1 MPNKY
6 VERGRLLFDRAR
18 ARAALLLARLR
29 ASVAGVPMERIK
41 GLKPM
46 RPKGLRPLKPLELKS
61 FKSARPPRGPAGRR
75 ADLPLLVASGAFVIA
90 AIAAL
95 ISQHELSSLT
105 QQVAE
110 LKTSI
115 DRNAAIQAE
124 GPFLAIPEQ
133 TWHGKPGTTFLSD
146 GATAAP
152 LPAVEPS
159 APVASLK
166 PGTTKPLVSGT
177 AAQAATGRTVAP
189 AQQAVAEVP
198 PVPAQRP
205 KTVDTTATA
214 AADTSVPA
222 PKLPSEPGSQAAA
235 NTAPPA
241 DQPVTNS
248 ASAPATTG
256 ATASATSG
264 EAAPLDAARE
274 CIPQGTAFI
283 VGANDP
289 YPVCG
294 VAHKVGV
301 KEVQDGR
308 VLLANGTMIPAG
320 GKGTL
325 AGTNCLIELLAAAFG
340 YAQLK
345 VTCS

>member
-6 VERGRLLFDRAR
+6 VERGRLQFDRAR

-41 GLKPM
+41 RLKPM

-61 FKSARPPRGPAGRR
+61 FKSARPPKAPAGRR
-75 ADLPLLVASGAFVIA
+75 ADLPLLVASGAFVFA

-95 ISQHELSSLT
+95 ISQHQLSSLT
-105 QQVAE
+105 QQVAD
-110 LKTSI
+110 LKTSN
-115 DRNAAIQAE
+115 DRSAAIQAE

-133 TWHGKPGTTFLSD
+133 TWHGQPGTAFLSN
-146 GATAAP
+146 GAAAAP
-152 LPAVEPS
+152 PPAVEPS
-159 APVASLK
+159 APVASVK
-166 PGTTKPLVSGT
+166 PGTTKPAASG
-177 AAQAATGRTVAP
+177 AAGRTMAP
-189 AQQAVAEVP
+189 APQIVAEAP
-198 PVPAQRP
+198 PIPAPRP
-205 KTVDTTATA
+205 KTADTTPATA
-214 AADTSVPA
+214 AADTSTPA
-222 PKLPSEPGSQAAA
+222 PKPSIDAVAQSAAT
-235 NTAPPA
+235 NPAPPA
-241 DQPVTNS
+241 DQAAIDG
-248 ASAPATTG
+248 ASAPAAAG
-256 ATASATSG
+256 ATASANSG
-264 EAAPLDAARE
+264 EADPLDPARE
-274 CIPQGTAFI
+274 CIPQGKAFI

-325 AGTNCLIELLAAAFG
+325 TGTNCLIELLAAAYG